1 MCSPFSGNQLLT
13 AYSFF
18 RDQLRSTKLL
28 VERAEN
34 MHLLHQSFFHQ
45 HTPLLT
51 NSTNDAPRE
60 ERQPNS
66 VNPFVISVTVFFSV
80 NMLLFSPGCWF
91 ETSLKDQKCDFATV
105 LYITFL
111 FKVSAVVFYF
121 CSLSAA

>member
-1 MCSPFSGNQLLT
+1 MKCNQFAEMLFN
-13 AYSFF
+13 A
-18 RDQLRSTKLL
+18 TKCVFVL
-28 VERAEN
+28 
-34 MHLLHQSFFHQ
+34 Q
-45 HTPLLT
+45 

-66 VNPFVISVTVFFSV
+66 ANLFVISVTVFFSV

-121 CSLSAA
+121 CSLSACLSGPNLRSN